1 MRAGSPGYGGGVQV
15 AMVCPYSLSVPGGV
29 QGQAL
34 GLARALR
41 GLGHRCTVIA
51 PSDAPVDDE
60 DTIVVGTSVPLE
72 ANGSVAPIA
81 PDFQAAKRTIQALR
95 ARPFD
100 VVHLHEPLVP
110 GPTIT
115 ALVFWEGPL
124 VGTFHRS
131 GPCRAYSW
139 LSPATR
145 RMARRLDARCAVSPE
160 AEVTAREAL
169 EGTYE
174 VLFNGIEVERWTSM
188 AGSAVPAF
196 PPAILFVGR
205 HERRK
210 GLSVLLE
217 AFEAVQPEASRSLG
231 VAPELWIVGDGPDTE
246 ALRARS
252 APTSGV
258 RWLGRLDDAEL
269 ASAMR
274 RASVLAAPSVS
285 GESFGVVLLEAMAVG
300 TPVVASDLAGY
311 RQVAR
316 NGIEALLVPPGDPSR
331 LGLALLRV
339 LRDQALA
346 ERLRRAGAS
355 RARALSMQSLAER
368 YLAIYASAER
378 AHARP
383 EWALSVP

>member
-1 MRAGSPGYGGGVQV
+1 VPWHGYGVNVQI

-29 QGQAL
+29 QGQTL

-41 GLGHRCTVIA
+41 ALGHRCTVIA

-60 DTIVVGTSVPLE
+60 DVVVVGTSVPLE

-81 PDFQAAKRTIQALR
+81 PDFVAAKRTIQALR
-95 ARPFD
+95 SRPFD

-110 GPTIT
+110 GPTAT

-145 RMARRLDARCAVSPE
+145 RMAKRLDARCAVSPE
-160 AEVTAREAL
+160 AEATAREAL
-169 EGTYE
+169 GGTYQ
-174 VLFNGIEVERWTSM
+174 VLFNGIEVERWTTM
-188 AGSAVPAF
+188 AGSEERAR
-196 PPAILFVGR
+196 PPAIVFVGR

-210 GLSVLLE
+210 GLSVLID
-217 AFEAVQPEASRSLG
+217 AFERVQPTMTRALG
-231 VAPELWIVGDGPDTE
+231 VSPELWIVGDGPDTE
-246 ALRARS
+246 ALQARS
-252 APTSGV
+252 ASVAGL
-258 RWLGRLDDAEL
+258 RWLGRLDDASL
-269 ASAMR
+269 ARCMH

-311 RQVAR
+311 RQAAR
-316 NGIEALLVPPGDPSR
+316 NGIEALLVPPGDPNR

-339 LRDQALA
+339 LRDPALA
-346 ERLRRAGAS
+346 ERLRRAGLS

-368 YLAIYASAER
+368 YVAIYASVER
-378 AHARP
+378 PRTRA
-383 EWALSVP
+383 EWALSAP